1 MIQEYLIQM
10 RFEWSYTLLVILLLL
25 IKLGKGWKNESLLV
39 MVYGWALLTVVLSFL
54 GESEGRLFA
63 GMFVTTGLIVLQKCL
78 LSVALFLLLLL
89 NHDWLKK
96 QRHLLEFLLLL
107 FSAQLGMNLLLSAG
121 NLLMF
126 YLALELSTIPVAA
139 IANFDLDKKISSEAA
154 TKMILTSAFSSG
166 LLLFGLSWVYGLSGT
181 FQFGEIPVHFRNAE
195 TIHIIAFVFFFAG
208 LAFKLSVVP
217 FHLWT
222 ADVYEGAPVAVTS
235 FLSVISKGAVAFV
248 LITFLYKVFQPLGE
262 VIYLLLVVLAIV
274 TVVVGNLFAIRQT
287 DLKRF
292 LAFSS
297 ISQVAF
303 ILLGITAGNAAGTA
317 SVTFFIL
324 VYLFSNLAAFGVIA
338 VVQEATGRIS
348 IDQFGGLYRNNKFL
362 GWVMAIALFSLA
374 GIPPTAGF
382 FGKFYLIVAGAEKGN
397 VWFVGFLVLNLVV
410 SLYYYLRVVRSIFMS
425 PSLDP
430 APAIRIN
437 AFSKT
442 GLIICTVMMVA
453 AGMVGWLYDHIL
465 LLSK

>member
-1 MIQEYLIQM
+1 MIQEYLIPM
-10 RFEWSYTLLVILLLL
+10 RFEWSYTLLVILLLF
-25 IKLGKGWKNESLLV
+25 IKLGKGWKNEGLL
-39 MVYGWALLTVVLSFL
+39 YLTYAWSALTILLSFT
-54 GESEGRLFA
+54 GETAGRLFA
-63 GMFVTTGLIVLQKCL
+63 GMFVTTALLVLQKCI
-78 LSVALFLLLLL
+78 LSVGVLLLLVL
-89 NHDWLKK
+89 NHDWLRK
-96 QRHLLEFLLLL
+96 QRHLTEFLLLL
-107 FSAQLGMNLLLSAG
+107 FSAQLGMNLMLSSG

-126 YLALELSTIPVAA
+126 YVALELATIPVAA
-139 IANFDLDKKISSEAA
+139 MANFDLDKKISSEAA

-166 LLLFGLSWVYGLSGT
+166 LLLFGLSWVYGLSGS
-181 FQFGEIPVHFRNAE
+181 FQFADIPLHFRNPS
-195 TIHIIAFVFFFAG
+195 ILHIVAFVFFFAG

-248 LITFLYKVFQPLGE
+248 LMTFLFKVFQPLGS
-262 VIYLLLVVLAIV
+262 VIYPLLMASSIV
-274 TVVVGNLFAIRQT
+274 TVIVGNLFAIRQS
-287 DLKRF
+287 DMKRF

-303 ILLGITAGNAAGTA
+303 ILLGVSAGNAEGTA

-324 VYLFSNLAAFGVIA
+324 VYVFSNLAAFGVLA

-348 IDQFGGLYRNNKFL
+348 IEQLGALYRNNKFL
-362 GWVMAIALFSLA
+362 SWVLAIALFSLA

-382 FGKFYLIVAGAEKGN
+382 FGKFYLIVAGAKKGD

-425 PSLDP
+425 PTLDP
-430 APAIRIN
+430 APAIPIN
-437 AFSKT
+437 VFSKA
-442 GLIICTVMMVA
+442 GLIICTVMMVLL
-453 AGMVGWLYDHIL
+453 GMMGWLYDHIL